1 MLKMGIKLLLVSL
14 MLSVSALSGCASI
27 VHNGP
32 REVSIASEP
41 PGAKV
46 SIYNRGNVL
55 VSTNTTPFVAQL
67 EPKYGYFKGEAYR
80 LVFEK
85 DGFVPSEALLKSEVS
100 GWYFGNLVF
109 GGLIGML
116 AVDPATGA
124 MFNIVPTK
132 VQHSLSASA
141 PTAADS
147 SAASITGSTN

>member
-1 MLKMGIKLLLVSL
+1 MTFKILLASLVFA
-14 MLSVSALSGCASI
+14 VSTLSGCASI
-27 VHNGP
+27 VHNGQ

-46 SIYNRGNVL
+46 SIYNRSNEL

-67 EPKYGYFKGEAYR
+67 EPKYGYFKGQTYR

-85 DGFVPSEALLKSEVS
+85 DGFAPSEATLKSEVS
-100 GWYFGNLVF
+100 GWYFGNLLF

-132 VQHSLSASA
+132 VQHSLA
-141 PTAADS
+141 AADGRVAQPT
-147 SAASITGSTN
+147 SAAAMGSTH

>member
-1 MLKMGIKLLLVSL
+1 MKFKILLASVALV
-14 MLSVSALSGCASI
+14 VSTLSGCASI
-27 VHNGP
+27 VHNGQ
-32 REVSIASEP
+32 REISIASEP

-46 SIYNRGNVL
+46 SIYNRSNEL

-67 EPKYGYFKGEAYR
+67 EPKYGYFKGQTYR

-85 DGFVPSEALLKSEVS
+85 DGFTSSEAMLKSEVS

-132 VQHSLSASA
+132 VQHSL
-141 PTAADS
+141 TAADS
-147 SAASITGSTN
+147 TTAQPASAALISSTN

>member
-1 MLKMGIKLLLVSL
+1 MKLMILLA
-14 MLSVSALSGCASI
+14 SVVLGASTLSGCASI
-27 VHNGP
+27 VHNGQ

-46 SIYNRGNVL
+46 SIYNRSNEL

-67 EPKYGYFKGEAYR
+67 EPKYGYFKGQTYR

-85 DGFVPSEALLKSEVS
+85 DGFAPSEAMLKSEVS

-132 VQHSLSASA
+132 VQHSLAAADAATAQPASA
-141 PTAADS
+141 AV
-147 SAASITGSTN
+147 IGSTN

>member
-1 MLKMGIKLLLVSL
+1 MGIKSLLVGL
-14 MLSVSALSGCASI
+14 VLSVSALSGCASI

-46 SIYNRGNVL
+46 SIYNRSNAL

-67 EPKYGYFKGEAYR
+67 EPKYGYFKGQTYR

-85 DGFVPSEALLKSEVS
+85 DGFTPSEATLKSEVS

-124 MFNIVPTK
+124 MFNIVPAK
-132 VQHSLSASA
+132 VQHSLVASA

>member
-1 MLKMGIKLLLVSL
+1 MGFKTLTGAAALAIST
-14 MLSVSALSGCASI
+14 LSGCASI

-32 REVSIASEP
+32 REISIASEP

-46 SIYNRGNVL
+46 SIYNRSNAL
-55 VSTNTTPFVAQL
+55 VTTQTTPFVAQL
-67 EPKYGYFKGEAYR
+67 EPKYGYFKGQTYR

-85 DGFVPSEALLKSEVS
+85 DGFASSEATLKSEVS

-124 MFNIVPTK
+124 MFNIVPKK
-132 VQHSLSASA
+132 VEHSLSPVQPSAADAAS
-141 PTAADS
+141 TAA
-147 SAASITGSTN
+147 ATGTTP

>member
-1 MLKMGIKLLLVSL
+1 MGIKVSL
-14 MLSVSALSGCASI
+14 VGLMFAVSALSGCASI

-46 SIYNRGNVL
+46 SIYNRSNVL

-67 EPKYGYFKGEAYR
+67 EPKHGYFRGQTYR

-85 DGFVPSEALLKSEVS
+85 DGFAASEATLKSAVS

-132 VQHSLSASA
+132 VQHSLAA
-141 PTAADS
+141 VEATAAD
-147 SAASITGSTN
+147 ASGTAVTGSTN